1 MPISQRIEVTGVS
14 EMEATLQGLTYA
26 AATLAVTAFPA
37 IAADFRR
44 LERDRFD
51 TEGQGDWPSLTTA
64 TVRIKEQRGMPRPT
78 RILYGTGQL
87 EESLTGMNKFSVN
100 EVSPAEMVVGTSA
113 PYAVYHQVGPR
124 TIRVFGRG
132 SALLPQR
139 RIVDLGVED
148 AHRWAEIVAVALHGG
163 H

>member
-1 MPISQRIEVTGVS
+1 VPISQKVQVTGVS

-26 AATLAVTAFPA
+26 SATLAMTAFPA

-44 LERDRFD
+44 LERNRFD
-51 TEGQGDWPSLTTA
+51 SEGDWPSLTTA
-64 TVRIKEQRGMPRPT
+64 TVQIKEGRGMPKPN
-78 RILYGTGQL
+78 RILHGTGKL
-87 EESLTGMNKFSVN
+87 EESLTGMNRFSVN
-100 EVSPAEMVVGTSA
+100 EVSPVEMVVGTSA
-113 PYAVYHQVGPR
+113 PYAAYHQDGPR

-132 SALLPQR
+132 SALLPRR

-163 H
+163 R